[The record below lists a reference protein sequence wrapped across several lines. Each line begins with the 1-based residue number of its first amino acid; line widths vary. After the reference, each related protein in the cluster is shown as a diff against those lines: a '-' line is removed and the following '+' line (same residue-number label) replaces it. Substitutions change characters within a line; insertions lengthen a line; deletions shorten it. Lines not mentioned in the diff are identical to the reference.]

1 MAKKAVKKPS
11 FESALERLEAIVD
24 EMEGESLPLEALL
37 SNYEEGNELLKHC
50 QAIINDARKRI
61 EIVHI
66 NQSEE
71 TENKLATDDSSGE
84 TPSSKAAQPPDDIR
98 LL

>member
-37 SNYEEGNELLKHC
+37 SNY
-50 QAIINDARKRI
+50 
-61 EIVHI
+61 
-66 NQSEE
+66 
-71 TENKLATDDSSGE
+71 
-84 TPSSKAAQPPDDIR
+84 
-98 LL
+98 